1 MYDDTRK
8 VYEFDI
14 VINGVYLILYV
25 WSFMVNYGT
34 RIRLY
39 AGAWDVRGIIEIG
52 KIEMELTKHYVN

>member
-1 MYDDTRK
+1 M
-8 VYEFDI
+8 YEFDI